1 MGLRGRVAHK
11 EVTLKSP
18 RVSVVIPLYKGGKFA
33 GEAIASVLAQTYTDY
48 EIIVVDNNA
57 SEESRR
63 HAYPFAEKFP
73 EKVRVVQESV
83 QGVCSAR
90 NRGILEAKGEL
101 VALLDDDDLMYP
113 DRLLRQ
119 VELYDLHPDA
129 SIISCWND
137 TIAPD
142 GNLLFREDIPNE
154 IFWVKIL
161 LGDTEQY
168 RKSPFVFHLPSTMLF
183 SKNIAIKIGMF
194 DIRFNPYG
202 LEDMDFEF
210 RMYQFGKILIVPSS
224 GIRYRYTGE
233 GFEVQKWN
241 KSGVRALV
249 WWEKTDVLFSVIQ
262 EHIFGT
268 TQSITNRKL
277 RRIQSQW
284 LREFGC
290 FLMRYPQKRTQ
301 AKHLMKRAVLSG
313 PLDYKAWKSF
323 LRSYFPRFLYS
334 RVYHFDRDESF
345 PDQFSFPERFE
356 ETYFSIIQ
364 NGLAAKD
371 IM

>member
-1 MGLRGRVAHK
+1 MGLRGRGIYQ
-11 EVTLKSP
+11 EVVLKGP
-18 RVSVVIPLYKGGKFA
+18 RVSVVIPLYKGGRFA

-73 EKVRVVQESV
+73 EKVRVFQEIV

-119 VELYDLHPDA
+119 VEMYDLNPEA

-142 GNLLFREDIPNE
+142 GNILFREDIPNE

-161 LGDTEQY
+161 LGDMEEY

-183 SKNIAIKIGMF
+183 SKMVALKAGMF
-194 DIRFNPYG
+194 DIRFNPCG
-202 LEDMDFEF
+202 VEDMDFEF

-241 KSGVRALV
+241 KIGVRTLAL
-249 WWEKTDVLFSVIQ
+249 WEKTDVLFSVIQ
-262 EHIFGT
+262 EHIEGMPE
-268 TQSITNRKL
+268 SITNRKL

-301 AKHLMKRAVLSG
+301 AKRLMKRAVLSR
-313 PLDYKAWKSF
+313 PFDYKAWKSF
-323 LRSYFPRFLYS
+323 LRSYLPRFLYS
-334 RVYHFDRDESF
+334 RVYHFDRDEAF
-345 PDQFSFPERFE
+345 PVQFRFPEGFE
-356 ETYFSIIQ
+356 ETYFSII
-364 NGLAAKD
+364 
-371 IM
+371 